1 MIFVSSLSARI
12 ANRLGLIRIFRVGY
26 TIQILKSTFKIPV
39 IENKEGFRYHL
50 TITEAYMLSVLQHLY
65 NTIDFLFLDVGVN
78 FGQTLLKVKA
88 INPKAFYIGF
98 EPSGLC
104 SYYSSHLIKINQM
117 TDAQVIRCALCD
129 NPEMLTLYAKAEG
142 DTMASILDTFI
153 AKERVKVKEYIPGV
167 TLDSLISIITSIGK
181 EIILKVDVE
190 GAEWIVFQGGEAFI
204 SQFRPV
210 IIFECLTAG
219 EDILRQ
225 QQQQAISAFL
235 LGKGFELYLLNESTA
250 LPEKISVIDNKA
262 DGDKTNYLAIPSE
275 KVHLFSKLLN
285 NSLV

>member
-1 MIFVSSLSARI
+1 
-12 ANRLGLIRIFRVGY
+12 
-26 TIQILKSTFKIPV
+26 
-39 IENKEGFRYHL
+39 
-50 TITEAYMLSVLQHLY
+50 MLSVLQHLY

-117 TDAQVIRCALCD
+117 PDAQVIRCALCD
-129 NPEMLTLYAKAEG
+129 KPEMLTLYAKAEG

-153 AKERVKVKEYIPGV
+153 AKERVNVKEYVPGV
-167 TLDSLISIITSIGK
+167 TLDSLIPIITSTGK

-190 GAEWIVFQGGEAFI
+190 GAEWIVFQGGQAFI
-204 SQFRPV
+204 TQFRPV
-210 IIFECLTAG
+210 IIFECLTTG
-219 EDILRQ
+219 EDMLRQ

-262 DGDKTNYLAIPSE
+262 DEGKTNYLAIPSE
-275 KVHLFSKLLN
+275 KVHLISKLLN